1 MKEPKG
7 GLQREGNWGK
17 VTSMAWILGSV
28 LQIEGH
34 EKGFLERSTLFKV
47 ILWCQAALK
56 KSKQ

>member
-1 MKEPKG
+1 MKELKG

-34 EKGFLERSTLFKV
+34 EKGFLERSTLR
-47 ILWCQAALK
+47 
-56 KSKQ
+56 